1 MSKKKS
7 NRSSLMK
14 HRQEYKRNQEIAD
27 RAMLRN
33 AQLNKI
39 IEQEE
44 NNEIVSVARKFNISW
59 EALEKLAQGLTPGS
73 GASFLL
79 PIEEKEDMKHETQ
92 EP

>member
-1 MSKKKS
+1 MSKRKS
-7 NRSSLMK
+7 NRTSLMK

-33 AQLNKI
+33 AQLDRI

-59 EALEKLAQGLTPGS
+59 EELEKLAQGLLPGGEAPFLTP
-73 GASFLL
+73 
-79 PIEEKEDMKHETQ
+79 IEDKEEKEHETQ

>member
-1 MSKKKS
+1 MSKRKN
-7 NRSSLMK
+7 NRTSLLK

-33 AQLNKI
+33 AQLDRI

-59 EALEKLAQGLTPGS
+59 EELEKLAQGLLPGS
-73 GASFLL
+73 EASFLM
-79 PIEEKEDMKHETQ
+79 PIEEKEETKHETQ

>member
-7 NRSSLMK
+7 NRTSLMK

-27 RAMLRN
+27 RVMLRN
-33 AQLNKI
+33 AKLEKL

-59 EALEKLAQGLTPGS
+59 EALEKLAQGLLPG
-73 GASFLL
+73 GEASFLM
-79 PIEEKEDMKHETQ
+79 PIEDKEELKDETQ

>member
-1 MSKKKS
+1 MSKRKS
-7 NRSSLMK
+7 NRTSLMK

-33 AQLNKI
+33 AQLDRI

-59 EALEKLAQGLTPGS
+59 EALEKLAQGLLPGS
-73 GASFLL
+73 KAPFLT
-79 PIEEKEDMKHETQ
+79 PIEEKEERKFETFN
-92 EP
+92 